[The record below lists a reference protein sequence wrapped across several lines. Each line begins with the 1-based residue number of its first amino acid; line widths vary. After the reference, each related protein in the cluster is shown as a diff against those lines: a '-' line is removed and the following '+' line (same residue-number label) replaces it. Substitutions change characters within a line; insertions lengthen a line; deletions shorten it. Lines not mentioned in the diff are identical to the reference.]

1 MQVNLQGGTFTQGPT
16 AQNVPPPQGFQAPY
30 GAIAF
35 TAQVPQGG
43 TLTVTLTF
51 PSPIPQGAVLK
62 KYQGNAWQD
71 VPGAQLSGNTA
82 TYQVQDG
89 GPLDGDGQ
97 QNGQV
102 VDPVALLTPAPSYTL
117 SDPSPNPVSVTQGS
131 TATFQVTLTS
141 QNGFQGEVPLSL
153 ADGQDPV
160 PQGLSIASTDP
171 SPISLFPNA
180 SVQVTVTLSADA
192 QLAPGTYRLKVRA
205 QGGSVTQEKPLTV
218 NVQPPAGS
226 GPSLTWTPV
235 FPAYEVAYGNGVF
248 VAVGEAL
255 LVSSDGQNWEAVR
268 PPAPGLGSL
277 SFANGRFL
285 AVEGPGSGWP
295 PSFTIW
301 ESTDGRNWTPHPFTP
316 NPATPSPQSLT
327 RIVYKDGAYYVMAG
341 VSGWVTN
348 EGATYA
354 GRLFTSQDLTHWS
367 QVGDTNGLDQRTVGF
382 MPNDLAYGAGHFVA
396 VGQDP
401 PILNGVGVVLV
412 SQDGQTWTRAAQG
425 GIELDSVAFGNG
437 RFVAV
442 GYVYGSPGL
451 ALASAPNDP
460 TSWSGLTPPNT
471 TSDPVIYTNVAAI
484 NVTFDGTRFLSVPH
498 TSGGRIWAYDGTTAD
513 PNSASLPPRVGG
525 GWIAYGGG
533 RYVVMGA
540 GFASSQDLVN
550 WTTGFETNFPL
561 AVAYGNGRFV
571 FSVAG
576 TVLATAP
583 EGPFP
588 AWQVSDPTA
597 GVYRLAY
604 LNGRFLGVGESGH
617 VYLSQDGTSWTQV
630 NTPTSQSLEAVAYG
644 NGTYV
649 AVGLYGAIVHS
660 QDASTWSLAQNTG
673 SRSFFGV
680 AYGNGT
686 FVAVGN
692 RVYTS
697 SDGASW
703 TQQSFTGFMA
713 DVAFGNGTFVAVAD
727 NYIYRSQDG
736 VTWETITP
744 PPSPL
749 GPNVGRT
756 LRRVVWTGSFFVAVG
771 STGSQKLA
779 YVVTSADGLH
789 WTLQDTPFDVYLTDV
804 AVGSQYLVAIGEYGV
819 AVAPLP

>member
-1 MQVNLQGGTFTQGPT
+1 
-16 AQNVPPPQGFQAPY
+16 
-30 GAIAF
+30 
-35 TAQVPQGG
+35 
-43 TLTVTLTF
+43 
-51 PSPIPQGAVLK
+51 
-62 KYQGNAWQD
+62 
-71 VPGAQLSGNTA
+71 
-82 TYQVQDG
+82 
-89 GPLDGDGQ
+89 
-97 QNGQV
+97 
-102 VDPVALLTPAPSYTL
+102 
-117 SDPSPNPVSVTQGS
+117 
-131 TATFQVTLTS
+131 VTLTS

-171 SPISLFPNA
+171 SPISLSPNA
-180 SVQVTVTLSADA
+180 SVQVTVTLSAGA

-248 VAVGEAL
+248 VAVGKAL

-285 AVEGPGSGWP
+285 AVEGPGSGWS

-316 NPATPSPQSLT
+316 NPATPSPQRLT
-327 RIVYKDGAYYVMAG
+327 RIVYKDGAYYVMALVG
-341 VSGWVTN
+341 GYVTN
-348 EGATYA
+348 QGRTRA
-354 GRLFTSQDLTHWS
+354 GRLYTSSDLTSWTL
-367 QVGDTNGLDQRTVGF
+367 VGDTGDLNNLDSQF
-382 MPNDLAYGAGHFVA
+382 MPHDLAQGAGYFVA
-396 VGQDP
+396 VGRD
-401 PILNGVGVVLV
+401 VGLEAGAVFV

-442 GYVYGSPGL
+442 GYVYGGGGL

-460 TSWSGLTPPNT
+460 TSWSGLTPPNS
-471 TSDPVIYTNVAAI
+471 TSASRI
-484 NVTFDGTRFLSVPH
+484 NVTFDGTRFLSVPRA
-498 TSGGRIWAYDGTTAD
+498 SGGRIWAYDGTTAN
-513 PNSASLPPRVGG
+513 PNSASLPSRVEG

-550 WTTGFETNFPL
+550 WTTGFETNYPG

-571 FSVAG
+571 FSVVDSPN

-588 AWQVSDPTA
+588 AWQVSDPTPRA

-604 LNGRFLGVGESGH
+604 LNGRFLGLGNSGR

-649 AVGLYGAIVHS
+649 AVGLDGAIVYS
-660 QDASTWSLAQNTG
+660 QDASTWSLAQNAG
-673 SRSFFGV
+673 SASFFGV

-686 FVAVGN
+686 FVAVGDG
-692 RVYTS
+692 VYTS

-703 TQQSFTGFMA
+703 TQQSSPGFMA
-713 DVAFGNGTFVAVAD
+713 DVAFGNGTFVAVAR

-736 VTWETITP
+736 VAWETITP

-749 GPNVGRT
+749 GPDGSRT

-771 STGSQKLA
+771 STGSEGLA

-789 WTLQDTPFDVYLTDV
+789 WTLQDTPFDIFLRDV
-804 AVGSQYLVAIGEYGV
+804 AVGSQYLVAIGQYGV